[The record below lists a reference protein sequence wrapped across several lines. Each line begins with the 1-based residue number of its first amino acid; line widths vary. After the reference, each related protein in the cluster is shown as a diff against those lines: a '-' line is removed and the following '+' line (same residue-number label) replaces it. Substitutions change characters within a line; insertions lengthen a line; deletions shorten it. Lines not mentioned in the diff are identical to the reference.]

1 MAIKNK
7 SDLKYYIKKDRERNK
22 LNHPLLQRITF
33 SEDYPLYAYLKN
45 LRFYEYY
52 LNNPKWYNLPFY
64 IFIDSATDALQEKIT
79 YLSHLIQLGG
89 EYSSCIQVSE
99 E

>member
-22 LNHPLLQRITF
+22 LNHPLLQTTPNGTI
-33 SEDYPLYAYLKN
+33 YH
-45 LRFYEYY
+45 
-52 LNNPKWYNLPFY
+52 FY